1 MPRVRIDP
9 ALIEEQ
15 FARSPGSGGQN
26 VNKVETA
33 AELRFNLRASA
44 LPDDVKA
51 RAARLAGKRLT
62 SDGIIVIHAHEH
74 RTQKQNRDA
83 ARERLE
89 ALLARAE
96 VRPKRRRRT
105 KPPAVAK
112 EKRLQTKHQR
122 GRVKAARQRL
132 RGDD

>member
-1 MPRVRIDP
+1 
-9 ALIEEQ
+9 
-15 FARSPGSGGQN
+15 
-26 VNKVETA
+26 VETA

-62 SDGIIVIHAHEH
+62 TDGVIVIHAHEH

-89 ALLARAE
+89 ALLERAQ
-96 VRPKRRRRT
+96 VRPKRRRKT
-105 KPPAVAK
+105 KPPVVAV
-112 EKRLQTKHQR
+112 EKRLEGKHRR
-122 GRVKAARQRL
+122 GRVKAARRHPE
-132 RGDD
+132 GDD